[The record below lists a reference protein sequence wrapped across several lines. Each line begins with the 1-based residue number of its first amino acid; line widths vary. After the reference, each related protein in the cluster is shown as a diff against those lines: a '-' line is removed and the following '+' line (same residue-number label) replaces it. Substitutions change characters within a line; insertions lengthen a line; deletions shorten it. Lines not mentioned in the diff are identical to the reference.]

1 MKKKIETAQEHIRN
15 AKDISEE
22 EKSAI
27 LEKIEEWKKEDAAI
41 GDLMTHLRQWW
52 IKVEPIFAEIGLV

>member
-1 MKKKIETAQEHIRN
+1 MKKKIETAQEYIRN

>member
-1 MKKKIETAQEHIRN
+1 MKKKIETAQEYIRN
-15 AKDISEE
+15 ATDISEE